1 MAFTITNQPK
11 QFLSESEKTRIWYKE
26 NLQFI
31 MSHFNKRHDRISR
44 VRKID
49 DLENPIDEIVRM
61 YTYYLGRQANK
72 DYYYTTQDQNNCDLP
87 TVWING
93 QKVTSLIDYMV
104 GNAIKMI
111 ENIEPTVRAQS
122 KTAVNRRTE
131 LLEKAL
137 LKFDAPQIF
146 ELFASA
152 GLEYAPLGQA
162 TDQMEVPEDV
172 YRYMEYDYR
181 EYSEVLGIKMCEDI
195 LLRNDYRNKLKQAFL
210 YTLLGGTI
218 GLENRIENGRQ
229 YFDVVLPHNL
239 IIDRAK
245 DDDFNS
251 EARFVGKVDWLNT
264 TDVIERY
271 QEFLTQEEIQE
282 IKEITMNN
290 LYQLLDLTTHPYAT
304 NWAFNFNNLPTLAC
318 VTGYWI
324 GMKDLG
330 YEESKDKFGN
340 THYSRIRNGRKG
352 RFWTKTVYK
361 GTLIGNKYV
370 VDIQEMT
377 NLVRKHDN
385 PGDVELPLKVFI
397 PNMVMGENRSVVA
410 RLHQHQDRID
420 FITNEITKMMT
431 RAKGKVY
438 LINRQKLGT
447 STAQDVI
454 SDFERMGIHITDG
467 SATGEDYVAGQENRL
482 VEVVDMT
489 LDPNVQQLVAL
500 RREEERLM
508 EEIVNIPKVAL
519 GQQQGYV
526 GAKTQAGTIAQS
538 NLGTSYLY
546 QGFVEFF
553 QKELAFALN
562 QYKVSLMDES
572 EEDIPVVGRRGKEWM
587 KVTKDFQFEELG
599 VYIKVADFMDDTAR
613 ERIIAL
619 AQAAMQNQMIDLM
632 DYIKIEQCRSYTE
645 LLNELQYTMNKKK
658 RDAEKQ
664 QAMMQMMQQAQMEQQ
679 MQQQAMMAQAKEEGA
694 NYRAELGTQGKIA
707 TEAMKAG
714 MQEQGSP
721 EEAMMM
727 EQMMGGQGMPLQEG
741 GEGQGMPLQ

>member
-11 QFLSESEKTRIWYKE
+11 QFLPESEKTKIWYKE

-31 MSHFNKRHDRISR
+31 TSHFNKRHDRISR

-61 YTYYLGRQANK
+61 YTYYLGRQYNK

-93 QKVTSLIDYMV
+93 QKVTSLVDYMV

-111 ENIEPTVRAQS
+111 ENIEPSVKAQS
-122 KTAVNRRTE
+122 KAAVNKKTDI
-131 LLEKAL
+131 LQKAL
-137 LKFDAPQIF
+137 LLFDAP
-146 ELFASA
+146 ELFEMLADF
-152 GLEYAPLGQA
+152 GLEYSPLGNQ
-162 TDQMEVPEDV
+162 TEKMETSEDV
-172 YRYMEYDYR
+172 HRYMEYDYR
-181 EYSEVLGIKMCEDI
+181 ELTEVLGMRMCEDI
-195 LLRNDYRNKLKQAFL
+195 LLRNDHKNKLKQAFM
-210 YTLLGGTI
+210 YTLLGGSV
-218 GLENRIENGRQ
+218 GLENRIENGKQ
-229 YFDVVLPHNL
+229 YFDVILPHNL

-251 EARFVGKVDWLNT
+251 DARFVGKVDWLT
-264 TDVIERY
+264 TIDVIERY
-271 QEFLTQEEIQE
+271 QEYLSTEEIEQ

-324 GMKDLG
+324 GTKDLG
-330 YEESKDKFGN
+330 YEESKDKFNN
-340 THYSRIRNGRKG
+340 THYSKIRNGRKG
-352 RFWTKTVYK
+352 QYWTKTVYQ

-370 VDIQEMT
+370 VNFKEAT
-377 NLVRKHDN
+377 NIVRKHDN

-420 FITNEITKMMT
+420 YITNEITKMLN

-447 STAQDVI
+447 SSAKDVI

-467 SATGEDYVAGQENRL
+467 SATGEDFVAGQDSRMI
-482 VEVVDMT
+482 EVVDMT
-489 LDPNVQQLVAL
+489 LDANVQQLVSL

-553 QKELAFALN
+553 QKQLAFALN
-562 QYKVSLMDES
+562 QYKVSLMDEK
-572 EEDIPVVGRRGKEWM
+572 ETEIPVIGTRGKEWF
-587 KVTKDFQFEELG
+587 KITKEFQFEELG
-599 VYIKVADFMDDTAR
+599 VYIKVKDFIDDSAR
-613 ERIIAL
+613 ERLIAL
-619 AQAAMQNQMIDLM
+619 AQAAMQNGLIDML
-632 DYIKIEQCRSYTE
+632 DYLNIEQARSYTE
-645 LLNELQYTMNKKK
+645 LLNDLQYSMNKKK
-658 RDAEKQ
+658 REAEKQ

-679 MQQQAMMAQAKEEGA
+679 NAQKAGLQNMKEEGA
-694 NYRAELGTQGKIA
+694 NYRAEMSTQGKLEQ
-707 TEAMKAG
+707 EAFKAAVQSDVTAEDG
-714 MQEQGSP
+714 MVAE
-721 EEAMMM
+721 
-727 EQMMGGQGMPLQEG
+727 EQMGMGE
-741 GEGQGMPLQ
+741 

>member
-31 MSHFNKRHDRISR
+31 TSHFNKRHDRISR

-61 YTYYLGRQANK
+61 YTYYLGRQYNK

-93 QKVTSLIDYMV
+93 QKVTSLVDYMV

-111 ENIEPTVRAQS
+111 ENIEPSVKAQS
-122 KTAVNRRTE
+122 KAAVNKKTE
-131 LLEKAL
+131 ILQKAL
-137 LKFDAPQIF
+137 LLFDAP
-146 ELFASA
+146 ELFEMLAEF
-152 GLEYAPLGQA
+152 GLEYSPLGNQ
-162 TDQMEVPEDV
+162 TEKMETSEDV

-181 EYSEVLGIKMCEDI
+181 ETTEVLGMRLCEDI
-195 LLRNDYRNKLKQAFL
+195 LLRNDHKNKLKQAFM
-210 YTLLGGTI
+210 YTLLGGSV
-218 GLENRIENGRQ
+218 GLENRIENGKQ
-229 YFDVVLPHNL
+229 YFDVILPHNL
-239 IIDRAK
+239 IIDRSK

-251 EARFVGKVDWLNT
+251 DARFVGKVDWLNT
-264 TDVIERY
+264 VDVIERY
-271 QEFLTQEEIQE
+271 QDFLSTEEIAE

-304 NWAFNFNNLPTLAC
+304 NWAFNFNNLPCLAC
-318 VTGYWI
+318 VTGYWVGI
-324 GMKDLG
+324 KDLG
-330 YEESKDKFGN
+330 YEESKDKFN
-340 THYSRIRNGRKG
+340 NVHYSKIRNGRKG
-352 RFWTKTVYK
+352 KYYTKTVYQ

-370 VDIQEMT
+370 VDFKEAT
-377 NLVRKHDN
+377 NIVRKHDN

-420 FITNEITKMMT
+420 YITNEITKMLN

-447 STAQDVI
+447 STAKDVI

-467 SATGEDYVAGQENRL
+467 SATGEDFVAGQDSRMI
-482 VEVVDMT
+482 EVVDMT
-489 LDPNVQQLVAL
+489 LDSNVQQLVSL

-553 QKELAFALN
+553 QKQLAFALN
-562 QYKVSLMDES
+562 QFKISLMDEK
-572 EEDIPVVGRRGKEWM
+572 ETDIPVVGTRGKEWF
-587 KVTKDFQFEELG
+587 KITKDFQFEELG
-599 VYIKVADFMDDTAR
+599 VYIKVKDFIDESAR
-613 ERIIAL
+613 ERLIGL
-619 AQAAMQNQMIDLM
+619 AQAAMQNGLIDMIDYLN
-632 DYIKIEQCRSYTE
+632 IEQARSYTE
-645 LLNELQYTMNKKK
+645 LLNDLNYTMNKKK
-658 RDAEKQ
+658 REAQKQ
-664 QAMMQMMQQAQMEQQ
+664 QAMAQMMQQAQMEQQ
-679 MQQQAMMAQAKEEGA
+679 MAQQAGLQNMKEEGA
-694 NYRAELGTQGKIA
+694 NFRTEMSTQGKLEQ
-707 TEAMKAG
+707 EAFKAAV
-714 MQEQGSP
+714 QSEVSP
-721 EEAMMM
+721 EDGMVAEDEMM
-727 EQMMGGQGMPLQEG
+727 QG
-741 GEGQGMPLQ
+741 